1 MEMKKLN
8 NEEREKIFEFFIK
21 NKRLKFSEI
30 EKLSGL
36 RSNHVSYHLEQMLK
50 DELIEKEE
58 DNYKLTSKAE
68 KILPFFAHVTG
79 KEVGALPVVLVAI
92 KRENKICLLKRK
104 KRPYQG
110 YWGLIGGKL
119 KNGESIEE
127 TAVREAKE
135 ETGLDCQFES
145 VNSVVHERLKEKG
158 HYKYSFI
165 LFLTTVKTDSDKIRF
180 SDEGKVEWFDIDKI
194 NKDEMIPSDHF
205 MIRKLLKKKSGLV
218 QVVIEEEE
226 EKLISF
232 KQL

>member
-1 MEMKKLN
+1 MEIKKLN
-8 NEEREKIFEFFIK
+8 KEEREKIFEFFIK

-36 RSNHVSYHLEQMLK
+36 RSNHISYHLEQMLK

-58 DNYKLTSKAE
+58 ENYKLTSKAE
-68 KILPFFAHVTG
+68 KIFPFFAHMTG

-92 KRENKICLLKRK
+92 KKENKICLLKRE

-127 TAVREAKE
+127 TAIREAKE

-145 VNSVVHERLKEKG
+145 INSVVHERLKEKDN
-158 HYKYSFI
+158 YKHTFV
-165 LFLTTVKTDSDKIRF
+165 LFLTTVNTESDKLRF
-180 SDEGKVEWFDIDKI
+180 SDEGKADWFDVK
-194 NKDEMIPSDHF
+194 NLNQDEIIPSDYF
-205 MIRKLLKKKSGLV
+205 MIKKLLNNKSDLV
-218 QVVIEEEE
+218 QVVIEEKN
-226 EKLISF
+226 EKLINF
-232 KQL
+232 QQF